1 MQTTQTGQLWDR
13 QTHRIDYDGAVR
25 VLSPGRGDTIYARA
39 TNLSER
45 GVFVASDVLCDIG
58 CEVVCDLPLADERL
72 TVRGRVAWLRP
83 ERAER
88 GMGIE
93 FVDLADDVA
102 ATLKQL
108 VGPSSSL
115 SERVKVRF
123 EGMPEA
129 VRAEALRTGSGIC
142 LRTAL
147 PFLRLNSPVE
157 FVFAADGDAAP
168 QTGWLEDVSL
178 RADPESPVPRLQ
190 VRVATPEDVLAA
202 VTDDDFEAELE
213 ADLEHDFEILTAAP
227 VAAAPQGDA
236 MALSAE
242 PDFEPPPLPDDLDE
256 IVGQIEA
263 IPEQKAGVSSTSEV
277 YVESCLP
284 SVVIEQTLIEEHAE
298 EQLEQ
303 APPLPLLRV
312 KSRPTVR
319 RPELTDQLLPKLRE
333 ANYELPSDPLE
344 RSHWEFSSEAAAL
357 RDDAQLPGMDPLAE
371 DEDFWQRSSPPRR
384 RFWLWTAALSMAA
397 LAIGSAS
404 YTGFFAR
411 VGDET
416 TRWVQAVKGVLGGS
430 GAERPMPAASP
441 AQPTTVAADSSEPAT
456 TREPAKTE
464 PTAGEPTAKT
474 EPAKAEPAK
483 SEVATKNEA
492 ATKSEAAAKST
503 AGPSASVSDRWI
515 VSRHPRL
522 RSVGKSI
529 VLSVPL
535 RGSLRGKRSYRLS
548 KPDGIVVRLPH
559 ARAGLRQGIH
569 RLKRSGFRVLW
580 VRPDGDG
587 VRLRVLFQRPTPR
600 CSVEI
605 ERREVSVRC
614 QQAASVAA
622 L

>member
-102 ATLKQL
+102 AVLKQL
-108 VGPSSSL
+108 VGPSVSL

-129 VRAEALRTGSGIC
+129 VRAEALRTDSGIC

-157 FVFAADGDAAP
+157 FVFAADCDATP

-190 VRVATPEDVLAA
+190 VRVATPEEVLAV

-213 ADLEHDFEILTAAP
+213 ADLDHNFEILTAAP
-227 VAAAPQGDA
+227 VAAASRREDTEW
-236 MALSAE
+236 SAE

-263 IPEQKAGVSSTSEV
+263 MPEERSSSTSEV

-298 EQLEQ
+298 ELEE
-303 APPLPLLRV
+303 AAPLPLLRV

-384 RFWLWTAALSMAA
+384 RFWLWTAALTMAA

-416 TRWVQAVKGVLGGS
+416 TRWVQAVKGMLGGS
-430 GAERPMPAASP
+430 GAEGPVLAASP
-441 AQPTTVAADSSEPAT
+441 TVPTSVAAEP
-456 TREPAKTE
+456 PE
-464 PTAGEPTAKT
+464 PTAAKN
-474 EPAKAEPAK
+474 EAAKVEPAK
-483 SEVATKNEA
+483 S
-492 ATKSEAAAKST
+492 KSEPASKAAMKESEPAKKSK
-503 AGPSASVSDRWI
+503 AGPSASGSDRWI
-515 VSRHPRL
+515 VSRHPQL
-522 RSVGKSI
+522 RSAGKSI

-587 VRLRVLFQRPTPR
+587 VRLRFLFQRPTPR
-600 CSVEI
+600 CSVQI